1 MCSNN
6 FLFFQGHDSRERK
19 RENRDKLRKLK
30 REHVKGP
37 RRPKMLKL
45 GQHGIDS
52 DDEEM
57 ETDIRDMEFKLT
69 HDLDKLQ
76 RSSILRRSF
85 TLRDLNLL
93 KIILC
98 CGLYPQ
104 MAIPDEHNMSK
115 NVSDQVF
122 HTTRKQY
129 LVLHPTCVFVSQPD
143 LMRAADKPST
153 SQDASDD
160 KPRTS
165 RNASDDSRNDH
176 ELLSYV
182 SLLETRKPYIM
193 NVMRVPALQTLL
205 LFGRTVDSNADCTR
219 LVVDD
224 WVELG
229 IPDAEL
235 AQKLVSSVIH
245 LRTTWDMLLKR
256 KIEGSREAEEDM
268 EYLEYILSTK
278 LSEFLDS
285 NVHYTIKRLH
295 QTDIQHL
302 YIGSHGYDVSGNHGD
317 DVSGSHSDD
326 VSGSGSNDFAPFL
339 DITKG
344 MSVHPSKGGIKVN
357 DYFTYN
363 DLRNEIEAEAASHAA
378 QFIQKHWTCEICGT
392 KMVVTVLERIEHEKQ
407 CSAESKVESAVSKEE
422 SKQEPGNSKLER
434 LKKTFY
440 CSECEKEFS
449 FTATEILRHKR
460 THK

>member
-1 MCSNN
+1 
-6 FLFFQGHDSRERK
+6 
-19 RENRDKLRKLK
+19 
-30 REHVKGP
+30 
-37 RRPKMLKL
+37 MLKL

-52 DDEEM
+52 DDEGT
-57 ETDIRDMEFKLT
+57 ETDVRDLEFKLI
-69 HDLDKLQ
+69 HDLDRLQ

-85 TLRDLNLL
+85 TFRDLNLL

-104 MAIPDEHNMSK
+104 MAFPDEHNTSK
-115 NVSDQVF
+115 NVSEQVF
-122 HTTRKQY
+122 HTANKQY
-129 LVLHPTCVFVSQPD
+129 LMLHPTCVFVSQPD
-143 LMRAADKPST
+143 LMRAEDKPSN
-153 SQDASDD
+153 SRDASN
-160 KPRTS
+160 S
-165 RNASDDSRNDH
+165 SRNDH

-229 IPDAEL
+229 IPDSEH

-245 LRTTWDMLLKR
+245 LRTTWDLLLKQ
-256 KIEGSREAEEDM
+256 KIDGSREKNEDI

-285 NVHYTIKRLH
+285 DVKYTLKRLH
-295 QTDIQHL
+295 QTDVEHL
-302 YIGSHGYDVSGNHGD
+302 YIGCQGGHIIGND
-317 DVSGSHSDD
+317 L
-326 VSGSGSNDFAPFL
+326 SNPAFL
-339 DITKG
+339 GITKG
-344 MSVHPSKGGIKVN
+344 MSAHPSKGGIKVN

-363 DLRNEIEAEAASHAA
+363 DLQSEIEAEAASHAA
-378 QFIQKHWTCEICGT
+378 QFIQKHWTCGLCGT

-407 CSAESKVESAVSKEE
+407 CSAAQTNVGSAVTKME
-422 SKQEPGNSKLER
+422 SKQEPGESSLDR
-434 LKKTFY
+434 LRKTYY
-440 CSECEKEFS
+440 CSECEKEFN

-460 THK
+460 THRC

>member
-1 MCSNN
+1 
-6 FLFFQGHDSRERK
+6 
-19 RENRDKLRKLK
+19 
-30 REHVKGP
+30 
-37 RRPKMLKL
+37 MLKL
-45 GQHGIDS
+45 GQHGVDS
-52 DDEEM
+52 DDEGT
-57 ETDIRDMEFKLT
+57 ETDVRDLEFKLT
-69 HDLDKLQ
+69 HDLNKLQ
-76 RSSILRRSF
+76 RCSILRRSF

-115 NVSDQVF
+115 NVAEQVF

-129 LVLHPTCVFVSQPD
+129 LMLHPTCVFVSQPD
-143 LMRAADKPST
+143 LMRPEDKPRT

-165 RNASDDSRNDH
+165 RYASDDCRNDH
-176 ELLSYV
+176 ELMSYV

-193 NVMRVPALQTLL
+193 TVMRVPALQTLL

-229 IPDAEL
+229 IPDAEH
-235 AQKLVSSVIH
+235 AQKLISSVIH
-245 LRTTWDMLLKR
+245 LRSTWDILLKR
-256 KIEGSREAEEDM
+256 KIERSQETEEDI

-285 NVHYTIKRLH
+285 NVNYTIQRLH

-302 YIGSHGYDVSGNHGD
+302 YIGSHHYDVTGNCGDDVSGNHG
-317 DVSGSHSDD
+317 
-326 VSGSGSNDFAPFL
+326 NDLAPFL
-339 DITKG
+339 GITKG

-363 DLRNEIEAEAASHAA
+363 DLRSEVEAEAASHAA
-378 QFIQKHWTCEICGT
+378 QFIQKHWTCGICGT

-407 CSAESKVESAVSKEE
+407 CSAETRIGSVVTKEE
-422 SKQEPGNSKLER
+422 SKQEPGESNLER

-440 CSECEKEFS
+440 CSECEKEFN
-449 FTATEILRHKR
+449 FTPTEILRHKR
-460 THK
+460 THR

>member
-1 MCSNN
+1 
-6 FLFFQGHDSRERK
+6 
-19 RENRDKLRKLK
+19 
-30 REHVKGP
+30 
-37 RRPKMLKL
+37 MLKL

-52 DDEEM
+52 DDEGM

-76 RSSILRRSF
+76 RGSLLRRSF

-115 NVSDQVF
+115 NVTDQVF

-129 LVLHPTCVFVSQPD
+129 LMLHPTCVFVSQPD
-143 LMRAADKPST
+143 LMRAESKPST
-153 SQDASDD
+153 SREVSDD

-165 RNASDDSRNDH
+165 RYASDDCRNDH
-176 ELLSYV
+176 ELMSYV

-193 NVMRVPALQTLL
+193 NVMRVAALQTLL

-224 WVELG
+224 WIELG
-229 IPDAEL
+229 IPDAEH

-256 KIEGSREAEEDM
+256 KIERSREAEEDM

-285 NVHYTIKRLH
+285 NVNYTIKRLH
-295 QTDIQHL
+295 QTDIGHL

-317 DVSGSHSDD
+317 EV
-326 VSGSGSNDFAPFL
+326 APFL

-363 DLRNEIEAEAASHAA
+363 DLRSEIEAEAQSHAA
-378 QFIQKHWTCEICGT
+378 QFIQKHWTCDICGT
-392 KMVVTVLERIEHEKQ
+392 KMVVTVLERIAHEKE
-407 CSAESKVESAVSKEE
+407 CSAETRVKPAATKEESKEE
-422 SKQEPGNSKLER
+422 SGNSNLER
-434 LKKTFY
+434 LKKLFY

>member
-1 MCSNN
+1 M
-6 FLFFQGHDSRERK
+6 
-19 RENRDKLRKLK
+19 
-30 REHVKGP
+30 KGP

-45 GQHGIDS
+45 GQHGMDS
-52 DDEEM
+52 DDEGT

-76 RSSILRRSF
+76 RSSLLRRSF

-115 NVSDQVF
+115 NVSEQVF

-129 LVLHPTCVFVSQPD
+129 LMLHPTCVFVSQPD
-143 LMRAADKPST
+143 LMRAEDKPKT
-153 SQDASDD
+153 SQDVSDD

-165 RNASDDSRNDH
+165 RYASDDCRNDH
-176 ELLSYV
+176 ELMSYV

-224 WVELG
+224 WIELG

-235 AQKLVSSVIH
+235 AQKLVSSVMH

-256 KIEGSREAEEDM
+256 KIEGSRETEEDM

-285 NVHYTIKRLH
+285 NVNYTFKRLH
-295 QTDIQHL
+295 QTDIEHL
-302 YIGSHGYDVSGNHGD
+302 YIGNGSHGYDVSGKHGD
-317 DVSGSHSDD
+317 DVSGSNCGDL
-326 VSGSGSNDFAPFL
+326 APFL
-339 DITKG
+339 GITKG
-344 MSVHPSKGGIKVN
+344 MSVHPTKGGIKVN

-363 DLRNEIEAEAASHAA
+363 DLRNEIDAEAASHAA
-378 QFIQKHWTCEICGT
+378 QFIQKHWTCGICEK

-407 CSAESKVESAVSKEE
+407 CSAETRVGSIVTKED
-422 SKQEPGNSKLER
+422 SKQETGDKTLER

-440 CSECEKEFS
+440 CAECEKEFS

-460 THK
+460 THR

>member
-1 MCSNN
+1 
-6 FLFFQGHDSRERK
+6 
-19 RENRDKLRKLK
+19 
-30 REHVKGP
+30 
-37 RRPKMLKL
+37 MLKL
-45 GQHGIDS
+45 GQHGIGS
-52 DDEEM
+52 DDEDM
-57 ETDIRDMEFKLT
+57 EKDVRDLEFKLT
-69 HDLDKLQ
+69 HDLNKLE

-115 NVSDQVF
+115 NVSEQVF

-129 LVLHPTCVFVSQPD
+129 LMLHPTCVFVSQPD
-143 LMRAADKPST
+143 LMRPEDKPGT
-153 SQDASDD
+153 SRDTSDD

-165 RNASDDSRNDH
+165 RHTSDDCRNDH
-176 ELLSYV
+176 ELMSYV

-224 WVELG
+224 WVELR
-229 IPDAEL
+229 IPDAEH

-256 KIEGSREAEEDM
+256 KIEGSREMEEDM
-268 EYLEYILSTK
+268 EYLEYVLSTK

-285 NVHYTIKRLH
+285 NVNYTIKRLH
-295 QTDIQHL
+295 QTDIGHL
-302 YIGSHGYDVSGNHGD
+302 YIGNRSGE
-317 DVSGSHSDD
+317 VSGSD
-326 VSGSGSNDFAPFL
+326 GKEYAPFL
-339 DITKG
+339 GITKG
-344 MSVHPSKGGIKVN
+344 MSTHPSKGGTVVN

-363 DLRNEIEAEAASHAA
+363 DLRDEIEAEAASHSA
-378 QFIQKHWTCEICGT
+378 QFIQKHWTCEICEA

-407 CSAESKVESAVSKEE
+407 CSAETKTGTAVAKQE
-422 SKQEPGNSKLER
+422 SKQDSEESSLER
-434 LKKTFY
+434 LRKTFH
-440 CSECEKEFS
+440 CPECDEEFD

-460 THK
+460 SHR

>member
-1 MCSNN
+1 M
-6 FLFFQGHDSRERK
+6 
-19 RENRDKLRKLK
+19 K
-30 REHVKGP
+30 REHAKGP
-37 RRPKMLKL
+37 RRPKLLKL

-52 DDEEM
+52 GDEEM
-57 ETDIRDMEFKLT
+57 ETDVRDLEFKLT
-69 HDLDKLQ
+69 HDLDKLE

-115 NVSDQVF
+115 NVSEQVF

-129 LVLHPTCVFVSQPD
+129 LMLHPTCVFVSQPD
-143 LMRAADKPST
+143 LMRPEDKPGT
-153 SQDASDD
+153 SRDVSDD

-165 RNASDDSRNDH
+165 RHTSDDCRNDH
-176 ELLSYV
+176 ELMSYV

-193 NVMRVPALQTLL
+193 DVMRVPALQTLL

-224 WVELG
+224 WLELG

-235 AQKLVSSVIH
+235 AQKLVSSVVH

-256 KIEGSREAEEDM
+256 KIERSRETEEDM

-285 NVHYTIKRLH
+285 NENYTIKRLH
-295 QTDIQHL
+295 QTDIGHL
-302 YIGSHGYDVSGNHGD
+302 YIGSRGD
-317 DVSGSHSDD
+317 EVSGSHGKDI
-326 VSGSGSNDFAPFL
+326 APFL
-339 DITKG
+339 GITKA
-344 MSVHPSKGGIKVN
+344 MRVHPSKGGIIVT

-363 DLRNEIEAEAASHAA
+363 DLRDEIEAEAASHAA
-378 QFIQKHWTCEICGT
+378 QFIQKHWTCGICGT
-392 KMVVTVLERIEHEKQ
+392 KLVVTVLERIEHEKQ
-407 CSAESKVESAVSKEE
+407 CSAETRVGTVVAKDESTQGSGE
-422 SKQEPGNSKLER
+422 SNLER
-434 LKKTFY
+434 LKKAFY
-440 CSECEKEFS
+440 CPECEKDFN

-460 THK
+460 SHR

>member
-1 MCSNN
+1 
-6 FLFFQGHDSRERK
+6 
-19 RENRDKLRKLK
+19 
-30 REHVKGP
+30 
-37 RRPKMLKL
+37 MLKL
-45 GQHGIDS
+45 VQHGTDS

-57 ETDIRDMEFKLT
+57 ERDVRDLEFKLT

-76 RSSILRRSF
+76 RGSLLRRSF

-104 MAIPDEHNMSK
+104 MAVPDEHNMSK
-115 NVSDQVF
+115 NVSEHVF
-122 HTTRKQY
+122 HTTNKQY
-129 LVLHPTCVFVSQPD
+129 LMLHPTCVFVSQPD
-143 LMRAADKPST
+143 LLQAEDKPKT
-153 SQDASDD
+153 SRDLSDD

-165 RNASDDSRNDH
+165 RYGFDSCRNDY
-176 ELLSYV
+176 ELMSYV
-182 SLLETRKPYIM
+182 SLLETRKAYIM

-224 WVELG
+224 WIELG
-229 IPDAEL
+229 IPDAEQ
-235 AQKLVSSVIH
+235 AQKLVSSVMH
-245 LRTTWDMLLKR
+245 LRTTWDVLLKR
-256 KIEGSREAEEDM
+256 KIERSREMEEDI
-268 EYLEYILSTK
+268 EYLEYILSSK

-285 NVHYTIKRLH
+285 NVNYTVKRLH
-295 QTDIQHL
+295 QTDIEHL
-302 YIGSHGYDVSGNHGD
+302 YIGNHGYDVTGNECD
-317 DVSGSHSDD
+317 DVSSKHHDEL
-326 VSGSGSNDFAPFL
+326 APFL
-339 DITKG
+339 GITKS

-378 QFIQKHWTCEICGT
+378 QFIQKHWTCELCGT

-407 CSAESKVESAVSKEE
+407 CSGESTMSASVTKESSKEE
-422 SKQEPGNSKLER
+422 PENSGLQR
-434 LKKTFY
+434 IKKTFY

-449 FTATEILRHKR
+449 FTATEILRHKK
-460 THK
+460 THR

>member
-1 MCSNN
+1 
-6 FLFFQGHDSRERK
+6 
-19 RENRDKLRKLK
+19 
-30 REHVKGP
+30 
-37 RRPKMLKL
+37 MLKL

-52 DDEEM
+52 DDEGM

-76 RSSILRRSF
+76 RGSLLRRSF

-115 NVSDQVF
+115 NVTDQVF

-129 LVLHPTCVFVSQPD
+129 LMLHPTCVFVSQPD
-143 LMRAADKPST
+143 LMRAESKPST
-153 SQDASDD
+153 SRGVSDD
-160 KPRTS
+160 KPRTF
-165 RNASDDSRNDH
+165 RYASDDCRNDH
-176 ELLSYV
+176 ELMSYV

-193 NVMRVPALQTLL
+193 NVMRVAALQTLL

-224 WVELG
+224 WIELG
-229 IPDAEL
+229 IPDAEH

-256 KIEGSREAEEDM
+256 KIERSREVEEDM

-285 NVHYTIKRLH
+285 NVNYTIKRLH
-295 QTDIQHL
+295 QTDIGHL

-317 DVSGSHSDD
+317 EV
-326 VSGSGSNDFAPFL
+326 APFL

-363 DLRNEIEAEAASHAA
+363 DLRSEIEAEAQSHAA
-378 QFIQKHWTCEICGT
+378 QFIQKHWTCDICGK
-392 KMVVTVLERIEHEKQ
+392 KMVVTVLERIAHEKE
-407 CSAESKVESAVSKEE
+407 CSAETRVKPAATKEESKEE
-422 SKQEPGNSKLER
+422 SGNSNLER
-434 LKKTFY
+434 LKKLFY

>member
-1 MCSNN
+1 M
-6 FLFFQGHDSRERK
+6 
-19 RENRDKLRKLK
+19 K
-30 REHVKGP
+30 REHAKGP
-37 RRPKMLKL
+37 RRPKLLKL

-52 DDEEM
+52 GDEEM
-57 ETDIRDMEFKLT
+57 ETDVRDLEFKLT
-69 HDLDKLQ
+69 HDLDKLE

-115 NVSDQVF
+115 NVSEQVF

-129 LVLHPTCVFVSQPD
+129 LMLHPTCVFVSQPD
-143 LMRAADKPST
+143 LMRPEEKPGT
-153 SQDASDD
+153 SRDASDD

-165 RNASDDSRNDH
+165 RHTSDDCRNDH
-176 ELLSYV
+176 ELMSYV

-193 NVMRVPALQTLL
+193 DVMRVPAFQTLL

-235 AQKLVSSVIH
+235 AQKLVSSVVH

-256 KIEGSREAEEDM
+256 KIERSRETEEDM

-285 NVHYTIKRLH
+285 NVNYTIKRLH
-295 QTDIQHL
+295 QTDIGHL
-302 YIGSHGYDVSGNHGD
+302 YIGSRGGE
-317 DVSGSHSDD
+317 VSGSNGKDIAS
-326 VSGSGSNDFAPFL
+326 FL

-344 MSVHPSKGGIKVN
+344 MPVHPSKGGIIVT

-363 DLRNEIEAEAASHAA
+363 DLRGEIEAEAASHAA
-378 QFIQKHWTCEICGT
+378 QFIQKHWTCGICGT
-392 KMVVTVLERIEHEKQ
+392 KLVVTVLERIEHEKQ
-407 CSAESKVESAVSKEE
+407 CSAEIRVGTVVAKDESTQGSGE
-422 SKQEPGNSKLER
+422 SNLER

-440 CSECEKEFS
+440 CPECEKDFN

-460 THK
+460 SHR